1 MTYFLSCRFPIQD
14 SATFYVTFI
23 AYVCISVSVSLVL
36 CVLLSI
42 QVLKSDAQDPRI
54 RRSEILGE
62 MAVVFLLGATWLL
75 GLCAAKFGGLGLQ
88 VAFCVLN
95 SSTGICVFVLCCL
108 VSEDARASWVRCCLL
123 GLKLCR
129 FKEHRMTTAPEVFA
143 VNPIVKANN
152 TWVSASNDFLH
163 GTDRKKKDS
172 FKYGRSDVIFSDV
185 TYAKRSRSD
194 DNSQHDDNNFNSIL
208 NSGAPVGEKLTYI

>member
-1 MTYFLSCRFPIQD
+1 
-14 SATFYVTFI
+14 
-23 AYVCISVSVSLVL
+23 
-36 CVLLSI
+36 
-42 QVLKSDAQDPRI
+42 
-54 RRSEILGE
+54 
-62 MAVVFLLGATWLL
+62 
-75 GLCAAKFGGLGLQ
+75 
-88 VAFCVLN
+88 
-95 SSTGICVFVLCCL
+95 
-108 VSEDARASWVRCCLL
+108 
-123 GLKLCR
+123 
-129 FKEHRMTTAPEVFA
+129 MTTAPEVFA

-208 NSGAPVGEKLTYI
+208 NSGAPVGEKLTYIWNREPKPSKMGLNNRQKWELMLSVWRFGEFKTDAKQILF